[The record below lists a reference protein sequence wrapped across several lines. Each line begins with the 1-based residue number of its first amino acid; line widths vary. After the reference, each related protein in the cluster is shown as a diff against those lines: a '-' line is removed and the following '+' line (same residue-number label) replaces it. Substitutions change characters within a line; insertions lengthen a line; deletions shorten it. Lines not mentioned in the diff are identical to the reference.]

1 MGMYVEENGP
11 GVIKVGFYGWL
22 GSFYKWLL
30 VRRRRK
36 EIANA
41 AQAIRKKFR
50 CMSHSDKTFWYQIEF
65 VDDYEEYLASKT
77 NVAFSF
83 DEVLKKMVDEF
94 KKEDLS

>member
-11 GVIKVGFYGWL
+11 GVIKVGFYGWI
-22 GSFYKWLL
+22 GTFYKWLL

-36 EIANA
+36 KIVQA
-41 AQAIRKKFR
+41 AQTIRRKFR
-50 CMSHSDKTFWYQIEF
+50 VVSHPGKTFWIQLEY

-83 DEVLKKMVDEF
+83 DEVLNILQEEF
-94 KKEDLS
+94 QDKQL